1 MTEAQIIETC
11 PRCDTIIEEDTADW
25 YSAHDEEFE
34 HEHYVYEQ
42 ALEANADE
50 SGEMPLEDFEAA
62 LSGAQVVDTCPTC
75 GTIIED

>member
-11 PRCDTIIEEDTADW
+11 ERCGTIIEEDSAEW

-34 HEHYVYEQ
+34 HEHYVYEE
-42 ALEANADE
+42 LLHSNTDE
-50 SGEMPLEDFEAA
+50 QPSLEDFETA

-75 GTIIED
+75 GTIVED